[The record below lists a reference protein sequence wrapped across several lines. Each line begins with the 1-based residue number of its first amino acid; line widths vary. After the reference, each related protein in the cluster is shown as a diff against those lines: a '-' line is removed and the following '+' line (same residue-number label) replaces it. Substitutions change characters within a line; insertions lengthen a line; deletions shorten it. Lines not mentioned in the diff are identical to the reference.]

1 MTGEAAKGSG
11 NAQHCWMAAEGADIG
26 SETDSRLIAAASAG
40 DRKAF
45 AALLERHYDR
55 IHGLAW
61 QLTGSRPDAD
71 DIAQDVCCTLVEK
84 IHSYRGEAKFTT
96 WIYGITFNACRDLR
110 RKRRSLWA
118 MSERLAVLVGLAAVP
133 DGRDLYDAIWLKSAI
148 ARMKPALRD
157 TAVLVAG
164 QQLTHAEAA
173 DILGV
178 AEATVSWRMHE
189 VRRILSAGSGG
200 SE

>member
-1 MTGEAAKGSG
+1 MAVSGS
-11 NAQHCWMAAEGADIG
+11 
-26 SETDSRLIAAASAG
+26 DSDSSLVAAACAG
-40 DRKAF
+40 DRDAF

-61 QLTGSRPDAD
+61 HFTGSRTDAD
-71 DIAQDVCCTLVEK
+71 DIAQDVCCILVEK
-84 IHSYRGEAKFTT
+84 IGSFRGEAQFTT
-96 WIYGITFNACRDLR
+96 WLCGITFNACRDWR
-110 RKRRSLWA
+110 RRRGSFRALT
-118 MSERLAVLVGLAAVP
+118 EKLTVLVGIAVVP
-133 DGRDLYDAIWLKSAI
+133 DGRDLYDAIWLESAI
-148 ARMKPALRD
+148 SRMKPALRD

-189 VRRILSAGSGG
+189 VRRILS
-200 SE
+200 EDD